1 MVPVLQLGEAGPLHL
16 RLKLLSDG
24 GGGRGTKAVT
34 SGDVYTLCR
43 DKDFEIDSD
52 SSESTSFLSTPGNKK
67 ATAPLALHKDR

>member
-24 GGGRGTKAVT
+24 GGEEGAGTEAVT
-34 SGDVYTLCR
+34 SGDVYTFSR

-52 SSESTSFLSTPGNKK
+52 
-67 ATAPLALHKDR
+67 A